1 MRNATIA
8 DLPEIVDFIYDQFS
22 PLEHFIFLSED
33 LTDSETVLRKF
44 VQAEV
49 SLFLRY
55 GELKVCGDPIHGLIS
70 SIPSKKFTLFHQ
82 MIYSLPSRK
91 LLKEISKDDRKRLL
105 AQNKFIAEIH
115 SPIAWHKKHSKN
127 SHYISMIAVAKE
139 ARGTGVLR
147 KMLTTVID
155 ECQKENKDIVLE
167 TMTEANVPIYQHFG
181 FELIEYQTSTN
192 VPFAEYCFIKRPN

>member
-55 GELKVCGDPIHGLIS
+55 GELRVCGYPIHGLIS

-105 AQNKFIAEIH
+105 EQNKFIAEIH
-115 SPIAWHKKHSKN
+115 SPIA
-127 SHYISMIAVAKE
+127 
-139 ARGTGVLR
+139 
-147 KMLTTVID
+147 
-155 ECQKENKDIVLE
+155 
-167 TMTEANVPIYQHFG
+167 
-181 FELIEYQTSTN
+181 
-192 VPFAEYCFIKRPN
+192 